1 MAPSSTSSCSPPK
14 DHQYNLRSKRA
25 KRTPKMVLSSD
36 KEEEQDEDVQAVVNC
51 MKDFNIIQEK
61 RNQMLR
67 SYLDRRQKEKA
78 AKERKVLHVM
88 GLARECGASE
98 GTPQLWLGV
107 LEIIRQDQVMDFF
120 IGSSPEGR
128 MTIIKHFAEE
138 DAIAAAVDNESDDSE
153 DEFEEELVLF
163 FLEDDASAFMY
174 SMYEYAMHVLQ

>member
-14 DHQYNLRSKRA
+14 DHQYNLHSKRA

-78 AKERKVLHVM
+78 AKERKVLHVT

-107 LEIIRQDQVMDFF
+107 LEIIRQDQVMDF

-138 DAIAAAVDNESDDSE
+138 DALAAAVDNESDDSE